1 MVPAFVTGKD
11 FEDLLPGPDCVEAAL
26 SVGQRNLC
34 VPLAMDEQEW
44 AFYLLHRPSRRK
56 PSSALSAAS
65 RLEVPVIH
73 RMWSVG
79 VGMATEPPLLS
90 NSKRRFQIA

>member
-1 MVPAFVTGKD
+1 MVPAFVAGKD

-44 AFYLLHRPSRRK
+44 AFYLLHRPVKAEAFERFER
-56 PSSALSAAS
+56 
-65 RLEVPVIH
+65 
-73 RMWSVG
+73 
-79 VGMATEPPLLS
+79 GMATDPPLLS